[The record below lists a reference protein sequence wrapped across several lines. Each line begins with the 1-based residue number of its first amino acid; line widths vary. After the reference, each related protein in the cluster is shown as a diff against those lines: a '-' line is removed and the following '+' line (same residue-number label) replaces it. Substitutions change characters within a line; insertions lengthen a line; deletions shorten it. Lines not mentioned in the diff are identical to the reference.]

1 MFIPRGKVIHE
12 NLATSY
18 VQVDALV
25 ADLGEGGF
33 SGVVEVVL
41 RDTDSFVIIS
51 AGNVAAVVERR
62 GEHDPGKAAY
72 TRATVEQ
79 LAERARLERG
89 RVSIYGY
96 SASTASAV
104 AGRINARP
112 LYVGLSTEFT
122 DLDKMIWKLVRER
135 DREWFIEIYAESAAS
150 TLIHMRDG
158 RCRILNSELAPAQ
171 ETETLDLVGNTAL
184 ARLLD
189 ACSRAVA
196 SFDVYF
202 RPAAEADFAA
212 ATDRVAFEA
221 AEPISDFHPIE
232 TPVNETRVEAQPAH
246 GLDGLY
252 HTQASDTGRA
262 PSGPLPPHDS
272 TSPPEVR
279 RLPADHQAGGREVR
293 IEGSNNARS
302 AAANRPM
309 ATLPEEIAP
318 GPERT
323 LSIEMP
329 GGPFETEALA
339 LSLDPGELSAS
350 SDAEAMAETKRLMGE
365 IARTIEQAA
374 QAVDRPDSFS
384 MSLRA
389 GQLKIA
395 DRYPF
400 LDPFAGEIEYLAGEI
415 VFVGHATAEEF
426 IAGLTEAL
434 KLAVAA
440 VTRSTA
446 YADRFRAYVTED
458 LRKLLDRNRAEF
470 EGFGLDRVI
479 EQINSSWNNA

>member
-1 MFIPRGKVIHE
+1 MFIPRGKMIHE

-51 AGNVAAVVERR
+51 AGRVAAVVERR
-62 GEHDPGKAAY
+62 GEHAQGRVAY
-72 TRATVEQ
+72 TRATIEQ

-96 SASTASAV
+96 PASTAAAV

-122 DLDKMIWKLVRER
+122 DLEKMIWKLVRER
-135 DREWFIEIYAESAAS
+135 DREWFIEIYAESAPG

-158 RCRILNSELAPAQ
+158 RCRILNSELAPAE
-171 ETETLDLVGNTAL
+171 ETEALDLMGNTAL

-189 ACSRAVA
+189 EGNRAAA

-202 RPAAEADFAA
+202 RPAAEADVA

-232 TPVNETRVEAQPAH
+232 TPMNETHVEAQPANS
-246 GLDGLY
+246 LDGLD
-252 HTQASDTGRA
+252 HRQANDTGRA
-262 PSGPLPPHDS
+262 ASGPLTPHDMS
-272 TSPPEVR
+272 SPDVW
-279 RLPADHQAGGREVR
+279 RLPPDRPAGEPEVR
-293 IEGSNNARS
+293 IEGSNSARS
-302 AAANRPM
+302 AAATGPM
-309 ATLPEEIAP
+309 STLPEEITP
-318 GPERT
+318 RPEGT
-323 LSIEMP
+323 LSFDMP
-329 GGPFETEALA
+329 GGPIETEALA
-339 LSLDPGELSAS
+339 LSLGPGELSVSA
-350 SDAEAMAETKRLMGE
+350 DAEAMAEIKRLMGE

-374 QAVDRPDSFS
+374 QAVDRPESFS

-415 VFVGHATAEEF
+415 VFVGHATTTEF

-440 VTRSTA
+440 VTRSTS
-446 YADRFRAYVTED
+446 YAVRFRAYVTED
-458 LRKLLDRNRAEF
+458 LQKLLAGNRAEF
-470 EGFGLDRVI
+470 ESFGLDRVI
-479 EQINSSWNNA
+479 EQITGSWNND